1 MTKSFIKFVFK
12 LSASASY
19 AILPITKT
27 EVKYNQNRDVKM
39 NPLITKTEMLKLTL
53 CTTLLY

>member
-1 MTKSFIKFVFK
+1 MTKSFIKFVVK

-39 NPLITKTEMLKLTL
+39 NSDNLTADN
-53 CTTLLY
+53 